1 VEAPEGIVSAF
12 QAAGRTIHHV
22 KFKVA
27 GGWVKRTTGTR
38 DPNTAKKMQRM
49 VTDLGPTELDESD
62 ILAAINDNRLT
73 VPQVWAIW
81 KGPESIPVRLKKLR
95 AFLADADLLEKREDW
110 IAEVTLSSSM
120 DTAEHYDHA
129 LQSLVDT
136 IGRDGTLPISAVT
149 VEAIKQWIASIP
161 HTTGTKRKYH
171 ASVSS
176 FFTYCKSVGAIE
188 RNPMRDIPL
197 PPAADARDRH
207 LTRQEARALADA
219 QASPF
224 RELSALLAGTGIEVS
239 VALALRVK
247 DVDVANQEIRA
258 RGTKTHNRDRVAK
271 VASWAW
277 KDVLWA
283 IVGKLPDALLFDTI
297 TNIDQA
303 RRRHQDACEALK
315 IEDYTMR
322 DARHTYA
329 VRMVKAGTPTIQV
342 AKQLGH
348 KDQSMVQEVYGL
360 YEPSQRERE
369 HWEQVATARDQTHA
383 KESGQ

>member
-1 VEAPEGIVSAF
+1 
-12 QAAGRTIHHV
+12 
-22 KFKVA
+22 
-27 GGWVKRTTGTR
+27 
-38 DPNTAKKMQRM
+38 MQRM
-49 VTDLGPTELDESD
+49 VDDLGPRELDESD
-62 ILAAINDNRLT
+62 VLAAIDANRLS
-73 VPQVWAIW
+73 VPEVWAIW
-81 KGPESIPVRLKKLR
+81 KRPEAIPVRLKAIR
-95 AFLADADLLEKREDW
+95 ALLADVNLLDKREDW
-110 IAEVTLSSSM
+110 CNEVALSSSQ

-129 LQSLVDT
+129 LQSLVDA
-136 IGRDGTLPISAVT
+136 IGRDDTLPISAVT
-149 VEAIKQWIASIP
+149 VEAIKQWLAAIP
-161 HTTGTKRKYH
+161 FTTGTKRKYH

-188 RNPMRDIPL
+188 QNPMRDIPL
-197 PPAADARDRH
+197 PPAAKARDRH
-207 LTRQEARALADA
+207 LTQAEARALADA

-239 VALALRVK
+239 VALKLTVR
-247 DVDVANQEIRA
+247 DVDVANREIRA

-271 VASWAW
+271 VAGWAW
-277 KDVLWA
+277 GDVERA
-283 IVGKLPDALLFDTI
+283 IRGKLPTTLLFDTI

-303 RRRHQDACEALK
+303 RRRHEDACEALG

-329 VRMVKAGTPTIQV
+329 VRMVQAGTPTIQV

-369 HWEQVATARDQTHA
+369 HWEQVATARDIKRA
-383 KESGQ
+383 EEGQK